1 MEPAVIL
8 DWYRA
13 DPWPRMR
20 RVLIAGP
27 SLLSLGG
34 LVVAVSFATRE
45 PRDVR
50 AAAAVLGLALVASG
64 AGLTLA
70 GMFHILRDDAY
81 LAIRTDGVAFVSLAS
96 PAGEVLLAWS
106 DLARVRWDD
115 LRLELV
121 LERKDGEPVVM
132 ARPFARIG
140 GPELAGKIEQA
151 RRRES
156 LGMLGR

>member
-1 MEPAVIL
+1 MDPAVIL

-50 AAAAVLGLALVASG
+50 AAAAVIGLALVASG

-81 LAIRTDGVAFVSLAS
+81 LAIRTDGVAFRS
-96 PAGEVLLAWS
+96 PAGEMLLAWS
-106 DLARVRWDD
+106 DLARARWDD
-115 LRLELV
+115 RRVELV
-121 LERKDGEPVVM
+121 LERKEGEPVVV

-140 GPELAGKIEQA
+140 GPELAGKIELA

>member
-1 MEPAVIL
+1 MDPAVIL

-27 SLLSLGG
+27 ALLSLGG
-34 LVVAVSFATRE
+34 LVVAVSFATRQ

-50 AAAAVLGLALVASG
+50 SAAVVLGLALVASG
-64 AGLTLA
+64 AGLTLG
-70 GMFHILRDDAY
+70 GMFRILRDDAY
-81 LAIRTDGVAFVSLAS
+81 LAIRTDGVALRSAS
-96 PAGEVLLAWS
+96 GEMLLAWA
-106 DLARVRWDD
+106 DLSRVRWDD
-115 LRLELV
+115 RRVELV
-121 LERKDGEPVVM
+121 LERKDGEPVVV
-132 ARPFARIG
+132 ARPFARIA

-151 RRRES
+151 RRREL

>member
-1 MEPAVIL
+1 MDPAVIL

-20 RVLIAGP
+20 RILIAGP

-50 AAAAVLGLALVASG
+50 AVAAVLGLALVASG

-81 LAIRTDGVAFVSLAS
+81 LAIRTDGVALVSPAS

-106 DLARVRWDD
+106 DLARARWDD
-115 LRLELV
+115 RRVELV
-121 LERKDGEPVVM
+121 LERKEGEPVVV

-140 GPELAGKIEQA
+140 GPELAGKIEQT

>member
-1 MEPAVIL
+1 MDPAVIL
-8 DWYRA
+8 EWYRA

-27 SLLSLGG
+27 ALLSLGG
-34 LVVAVSFATRE
+34 LVVAVSFATRA

-50 AAAAVLGLALVASG
+50 SAAVLLGLALVAGG

-81 LAIRTDGVAFVSLAS
+81 LAIRTDGVALRSS
-96 PAGEVLLAWS
+96 SSETLLAWA
-106 DLARVRWDD
+106 DLARARWDD
-115 LRLELV
+115 RRVELV
-121 LERKDGEPVVM
+121 LERKEGEPLVVG
-132 ARPFARIG
+132 RRFARIG
-140 GPELAGKIEQA
+140 GRELAEKVEQA

-156 LGMLGR
+156 LGMLRR